1 MSQAKLCVFYLAVF
15 LLCCACLL
23 VLHTSDGI
31 ISEHDNRRTEPCNI
45 TPTWDLPI
53 LDLPTLDL
61 PEDTERRELVKP
73 NSLPAWLTPAK
84 HNASSCIYNDRR
96 LNNEIASMYCMFPAR
111 DAHRQTSYEITQ
123 PAGTGWAV
131 ISQAALYQGR
141 LWVNGGLSASSHTQI
156 AGLDFGVLPFYSFHM
171 DGQEAG
177 LWRPSW
183 IKCKHHVS
191 AAVYARPDLGAIYT
205 NFWHTVA
212 TYLSPIFWAL
222 LDNERL
228 LFTLDQPP
236 NIHLISPLMPEQN
249 YKDILVSDV
258 YPDPDR
264 IREHNVA
271 KGTMANLF
279 SRIWFLDTQDVRQ
292 EDAAV
297 CIDRLYVRTNGD
309 WNPETFTKELC
320 CQHGRTLY
328 DSQWAWRQY
337 MLIRFGA
344 SEEVMNTP
352 WDAWKNTRTINF
364 MWISRRLARHK
375 HITNEEELYD
385 QSLLHMRRRGLR
397 VEAQM
402 ASFDTISNAE
412 QAMLVASSHFIV
424 ANRGA
429 AITNMVYA
437 RPGLGFLYL
446 GSHNFEAVTGQKE
459 LWFKTFFYDPSTM
472 PANANWE
479 NYSIPSLE
487 YMQQFRGAFDSVF
500 FDV

>member
-1 MSQAKLCVFYLAVF
+1 M
-15 LLCCACLL
+15 
-23 VLHTSDGI
+23 
-31 ISEHDNRRTEPCNI
+31 
-45 TPTWDLPI
+45 
-53 LDLPTLDL
+53 
-61 PEDTERRELVKP
+61 
-73 NSLPAWLTPAK
+73 PA
-84 HNASSCIYNDRR
+84 
-96 LNNEIASMYCMFPAR
+96 E
-111 DAHRQTSYEITQ
+111 
-123 PAGTGWAV
+123 
-131 ISQAALYQGR
+131 
-141 LWVNGGLSASSHTQI
+141 
-156 AGLDFGVLPFYSFHM
+156 
-171 DGQEAG
+171 
-177 LWRPSW
+177 
-183 IKCKHHVS
+183 
-191 AAVYARPDLGAIYT
+191 
-205 NFWHTVA
+205 
-212 TYLSPIFWAL
+212 
-222 LDNERL
+222 
-228 LFTLDQPP
+228 
-236 NIHLISPLMPEQN
+236 N

-328 DSQWAWRQY
+328 DSQWSWRQY

-429 AITNMVYA
+429 AITWQCAAACGGVV
-437 RPGLGFLYL
+437 
-446 GSHNFEAVTGQKE
+446 EAALRLRGGGVKVA
-459 LWFKTFFYDPSTM
+459 W
-472 PANANWE
+472 
-479 NYSIPSLE
+479 
-487 YMQQFRGAFDSVF
+487 RGAGAAPEATVKGCTHRTCICSRIRACLVLVQVLGCFHVAALVCVPVKRHLNYRSMHMQRR
-500 FDV
+500 